1 MLRSNPKMQ
10 LCNLFDQNSVD
21 SILEYR
27 HFVMLRLLSKHSGQ
41 GMPGYRKLNRSD
53 LAKFL
58 KNKLWFLYHAQHR
71 YLSMSN
77 PLVWRLHQLN

>member
-1 MLRSNPKMQ
+1 MLRSNPRML

-21 SILEYR
+21 SIQEYR
-27 HFVMLRLLSKHSGQ
+27 HFVMLHQLRKHSDQ

-58 KNKLWFLYHAQHR
+58 VNKLWFLY
-71 YLSMSN
+71 LS
-77 PLVWRLHQLN
+77 LIHI